1 MSDVQEAQKHLSGVI
16 NEIEDRLVEYRSYG
30 SPKLDLEPTFP
41 SKRGQIAEGEALIS
55 KLRPV
60 VSSGD
65 LATLQTAYNEA
76 RTWLTTPR

>member
-41 SKRGQIAEGEALIS
+41 SQRGRIAEGEVLIS
-55 KLRPV
+55 KLRPLV
-60 VSSGD
+60 ASGD
-65 LATLQTAYNEA
+65 LEVLQTAYSEA
-76 RTWLTTPR
+76 RTWLTM